1 MKVTN
6 RKISR
11 AVAGRSSRENPA
23 LIVGKG
29 EGGGKLDQGS
39 DDDDPGGDDQQQE
52 QGVNNDA
59 VPGRALE
66 ATPEPRKDPGE
77 LL

>member
-1 MKVTN
+1 MA
-6 RKISR
+6 SR
-11 AVAGRSSRENPA
+11 SWWQKSA

-52 QGVNNDA
+52 QGVDDDA
-59 VPGRALE
+59 VPGRALQ
-66 ATPEPRKDPGE
+66 AIMM
-77 LL
+77 